1 MNYATLTAVPAVAV
15 SVFGA
20 GTVSGAQVYRWV
32 DGNGTIHFSD
42 KSPSEQGARDLQ
54 IKSTKAPPMYLSCLA
69 RPLRAGRL

>member
-15 SVFGA
+15 SVFGV

-42 KSPSEQGARDLQ
+42 KSPIGAR
-54 IKSTKAPPMYLSCLA
+54 
-69 RPLRAGRL
+69 R